1 LNKNYNLV
9 KKYQIKSY
17 IKVNLSLKVLKK
29 LKTGYH
35 NIQSLITFCNLYDTI
50 TISTINKASDVIN
63 FSGKFSKGIS
73 NNKNSI
79 TKVLKLLRIK
89 NFLKNKKFKIEIKK
103 NIPHG
108 SGLGGGSSNAACLLN
123 FLSSKMLIN
132 LRKSELKKIALKIG
146 HDVPIMLEKKN
157 TFLTGKKNEILRL
170 NKSFKFDILIV
181 YPNLVCSTK
190 KIYLKNKK
198 FTYIKNLS
206 NFNIKGREKIIK
218 YLQKEG
224 NDLEITTTKFYPKI
238 KKIIDFIS
246 SQNGCY
252 FSQIT
257 GSGSACIGIF
267 SNTKTA
273 IYAQKLIKL
282 KFPKYWCVVSKT
294 I

>member
-1 LNKNYNLV
+1 MNNNM
-9 KKYQIKSY
+9 
-17 IKVNLSLKVLKK
+17 LK
-29 LKTGYH
+29 
-35 NIQSLITFCNLYDTI
+35 C
-50 TISTINKASDVIN
+50 
-63 FSGKFSKGIS
+63 
-73 NNKNSI
+73 
-79 TKVLKLLRIK
+79 
-89 NFLKNKKFKIEIKK
+89 
-103 NIPHG
+103 
-108 SGLGGGSSNAACLLN
+108 
-123 FLSSKMLIN
+123 
-132 LRKSELKKIALKIG
+132 
-146 HDVPIMLEKKN
+146 
-157 TFLTGKKNEILRL
+157 
-170 NKSFKFDILIV
+170 
-181 YPNLVCSTK
+181 
-190 KIYLKNKK
+190 
-198 FTYIKNLS
+198 
-206 NFNIKGREKIIK
+206 EKIIK